1 MKRFNKKKLY
11 EDEGSMLGLDMSTGG
26 LSSRDFA
33 RLGGQKIKTQRIP
46 RGEVPEIN
54 LRTIENIKENRL
66 QSLRNYYPSQ
76 PQYLSAP
83 KKKPI
88 DKWKVA
94 QQLGTAGLALY
105 SNYQRVYGE
114 QNNDDADQFYRD
126 VSDDDLPPRRV
137 ADRLDDGD
145 DGDEQ
150 DERVFEEFVEEPE
163 LEAKH
168 DDPPVSINHD
178 PLFQD
183 NRKIQAD
190 VTDDGSNL
198 SFPFFVGLDD
208 PRSPAMEAPPTEI
221 ME

>member
-1 MKRFNKKKLY
+1 MKRYNKKKLY
-11 EDEGSMLGLDMSTGG
+11 EDEGSMLGLDLSTGG
-26 LSSRDFA
+26 LTSRDYA
-33 RLGGQKIKTQRIP
+33 RSGGQKIKTQRIP
-46 RGEVPEIN
+46 RGDVPEIN

-76 PQYLSAP
+76 PQFLSTP

-88 DKWKVA
+88 DKWEIA

-105 SNYQRVYGE
+105 SNYQRAYGE
-114 QNNDDADQFYRD
+114 QND
-126 VSDDDLPPRRV
+126 
-137 ADRLDDGD
+137 DDGD
-145 DGDEQ
+145 D
-150 DERVFEEFVEEPE
+150 RVFEEFKEEPE

-183 NRKIQAD
+183 TRKIQAD
-190 VTDDGSNL
+190 VIDGDL
-198 SFPFFVGLDD
+198 SYPFFVGFDD